1 MSERHGIQETI
12 LRNWANLGYIT
23 SSRINDQLF
32 LDDESLDAYL
42 EAHKRLG
49 LEAGYLSKIVEEKK
63 LERDFIISKYDDLL
77 YVLRTQTTCKP
88 LYEIIIRELSALI
101 LHPVT
106 RDIFYSISTGESVA
120 KVADR
125 HRITYGKTL
134 QMYNSILKGLK
145 LKKDILATYRKHIID
160 ARFQSLADKS
170 KNINLNQEERVLQ
183 LSVGKVADTRL
194 TNVLYKEEIR
204 TVGQLLE
211 LVSGKGWR
219 WLLKME
225 GVGRISYDRLLSNL
239 QLAGVVDESLEQ
251 ILSGRSDR

>member
-1 MSERHGIQETI
+1 MSERHGVQEAT

-23 SSRINDQLF
+23 SCRMGNQLF
-32 LDDESLDAYL
+32 LDDESLTAYL

-49 LEAGYLSKIVEEKK
+49 LQADYLAKIVEEKK
-63 LERDFIISKYDDLL
+63 LERDFIIS
-77 YVLRTQTTCKP
+77 
-88 LYEIIIRELSALI
+88 
-101 LHPVT
+101 
-106 RDIFYSISTGESVA
+106 
-120 KVADR
+120 
-125 HRITYGKTL
+125 
-134 QMYNSILKGLK
+134 
-145 LKKDILATYRKHIID
+145 
-160 ARFQSLADKS
+160 DKS
-170 KNINLNQEERVLQ
+170 KNINLNQEESVLQ

>member
-1 MSERHGIQETI
+1 MIVTAWQYQPTAKQI
-12 LRNWANLGYIT
+12 PNRN
-23 SSRINDQLF
+23 
-32 LDDESLDAYL
+32 
-42 EAHKRLG
+42 H
-49 LEAGYLSKIVEEKK
+49 
-63 LERDFIISKYDDLL
+63 
-77 YVLRTQTTCKP
+77 
-88 LYEIIIRELSALI
+88 
-101 LHPVT
+101 
-106 RDIFYSISTGESVA
+106 
-120 KVADR
+120 
-125 HRITYGKTL
+125 
-134 QMYNSILKGLK
+134 
-145 LKKDILATYRKHIID
+145 YRCI
-160 ARFQSLADKS
+160 
-170 KNINLNQEERVLQ
+170 Q

>member
-1 MSERHGIQETI
+1 M
-12 LRNWANLGYIT
+12 
-23 SSRINDQLF
+23 
-32 LDDESLDAYL
+32 
-42 EAHKRLG
+42 
-49 LEAGYLSKIVEEKK
+49 
-63 LERDFIISKYDDLL
+63 
-77 YVLRTQTTCKP
+77 
-88 LYEIIIRELSALI
+88 
-101 LHPVT
+101 
-106 RDIFYSISTGESVA
+106 
-120 KVADR
+120 
-125 HRITYGKTL
+125 
-134 QMYNSILKGLK
+134 
-145 LKKDILATYRKHIID
+145 LAIYRKHIID

-251 ILSGRSDR
+251 ILSVVLTDDEGQKSIVLGELLLTFDISSSLCGDDSSVF